1 MKAISN
7 RRHER
12 FAQLL
17 AGGSSQAAA
26 YREVYPAARKWAAET
41 VHKRASE
48 LARNGEVLGRVKEL
62 TKAGADEAIMTR
74 QEALKRLSEIARKE
88 RGMLVVAAVR
98 EIGKLSDWYAP
109 EKQAEQDPSQPP
121 RGIIYLPMPI
131 LAPRGDVDDGSTAH
145 NTPPSAERAEYEPVA
160 PSDTGYPFRPPS
172 VSPAMPA
179 KASFKF

>member
-26 YREVYPAARKWAAET
+26 YREVYPAARRWAAAT

-48 LARNGEVLGRVKEL
+48 LARHGEVLGRVKEL
-62 TKAGADEAIMTR
+62 SKAGAAEAIMTR

-88 RGMLVVAAVR
+88 RGMLVVAALR
-98 EIGKLSDWYAP
+98 ELGKMSGWYEP

-121 RGIIYLPMPI
+121 RGVIYLPMPI
-131 LAPRGDVDDGSTAH
+131 WAPRDDPADSPYSPKPVPSSEVLGD
-145 NTPPSAERAEYEPVA
+145 
-160 PSDTGYPFRPPS
+160 
-172 VSPAMPA
+172 SPNKDALGVLCQGN
-179 KASFKF
+179 SLQ